1 MIKIV
6 ALDIVLTSQG
16 GIYVILKE
24 KMYFHAYRLLLN
36 L

>member
-6 ALDIVLTSQG
+6 ALYIVLTSQG

-24 KMYFHAYRLLLN
+24 KCIFMPIGFS
-36 L
+36 